1 MALTVSRKAR
11 ETFHIGPDI
20 EIAIIEISP
29 REVRLRISAPKDL
42 RIWQGETLERQDPQ
56 ESNRRAY

>member
-20 EIAIIEISP
+20 EIAIIQISP
-29 REVRLRISAPKDL
+29 REVRLRISAPKEL
-42 RIWQGETLERQDPQ
+42 RIWQGESLDQEPERQ
-56 ESNRRAY
+56 ERRAY